1 VKYRPKCEI
10 SPKILPNPYFG
21 KFNAHFLQS
30 KKVAQYLMPL
40 VYFSNKMLEVNNR
53 PNDENSPNL
62 VTLLGPSAEEENMAA
77 S

>member
-1 VKYRPKCEI
+1 
-10 SPKILPNPYFG
+10 
-21 KFNAHFLQS
+21 
-30 KKVAQYLMPL
+30 MPL